1 MQGQIMHSIPRFIA
15 SRVAVAV
22 EVGLAAGEPGEQ
34 LMKHPAVPA
43 AMGLLRQNGM
53 MAEGED

>member
-1 MQGQIMHSIPRFIA
+1 MQGPIMPSIPRVLA